1 MAQKWRL
8 FCDPIGWDC
17 VTLLPDEIQHL
28 DDVVI
33 PFPHQYD
40 LRMYGN
46 EVMDFTVF
54 GIAFDVKDR
63 LFKLGAHSVN

>member
-1 MAQKWRL
+1 MTPGASSFQT
-8 FCDPIGWDC
+8 FQAGM
-17 VTLLPDEIQHL
+17 
-28 DDVVI
+28 I

-46 EVMDFTVF
+46 EVMDFTVS

-63 LFKLGAHSVN
+63 LFKLGAHGVN